1 MHLLDGPLVFD
12 EARRQ
17 IIEQLRMRGPA
28 ARLSVLARRIDDAG
42 SEMMHPDA
50 VDHDSCGQGILGI
63 GDGFRELQPSAAL
76 RKGLRLALAQDGDE
90 ACSGEPAEEYPRSWA
105 FAALLMVT
113 LRALV
118 CLIRPHDR
126 GSLPFRLHVA

>member
-1 MHLLDGPLVFD
+1 MGRRFSLVTEVLCGANDAAPEEDGPLT
-12 EARRQ
+12 
-17 IIEQLRMRGPA
+17 
-28 ARLSVLARRIDDAG
+28 IDRD
-42 SEMMHPDA
+42 P
-50 VDHDSCGQGILGI
+50 CGKRILGI

-126 GSLPFRLHVA
+126 GPLPFRLHVA